1 MKLRD
6 LFVGAAAIGALA
18 VAGGASASNLIV
30 NGGFEASSDPVT
42 TPPGWT
48 NIGHMD
54 GVIPYSE
61 FGPTPYEG
69 LNFYDEG
76 GFGDAANAPG
86 DGIEQSV
93 ATVIGQHYTLTF
105 GLSGENQSGVEIAD
119 VTIGGLLTQYTLT
132 PDGSGTFQ
140 RPLTTQTINFTAT
153 GASTT
158 IAFTTD
164 AASPSFGAN
173 DPMIDGVIFAA
184 SGGGVPEPAAW
195 AMMLA
200 GFGMVGAT
208 VRRRKVSAV
217 VA

>member
-1 MKLRD
+1 MKVREILVGVVAIAA
-6 LFVGAAAIGALA
+6 LGAAHSS
-18 VAGGASASNLIV
+18 SAANLIV

-69 LNFYDEG
+69 LNYYDEG

-86 DGIEQSV
+86 DGIEQTVNTV
-93 ATVIGQHYTLTF
+93 AGQRYTLTF

-119 VTIGGLLTQYTLT
+119 VMIGSQLTQFTLT
-132 PDGSGTFQ
+132 PDGTGTFQ
-140 RPLTTQTINFTAT
+140 RPLTKMTISYIAT
-153 GASTT
+153 GSTTT

-164 AASPSFGAN
+164 AASTSFGAN
-173 DPMIDGVIFAA
+173 DPMIDGVDFSAVTGA
-184 SGGGVPEPAAW
+184 PEPGTWALMLIGFAGLGIGLRSRRASLAA
-195 AMMLA
+195 
-200 GFGMVGAT
+200 
-208 VRRRKVSAV
+208 
-217 VA
+217 